1 MFKELNETMPKELK
15 ESIRMIS
22 YQREYQ
28 LPQKLFKRNHIEI
41 LDFKRTIT
49 EMKNLVSG
57 LNNRYELADEIISH
71 LEGNNSIEIIQCEE

>member
-1 MFKELNETMPKELK
+1 M
-15 ESIRMIS
+15 
-22 YQREYQ
+22 
-28 LPQKLFKRNHIEI
+28 EI
-41 LDFKRTIT
+41 LDFKSTIT